1 MDLSIFLIQM
11 SSMLSFSSMRLSK
24 LSDFFS
30 MLLMLPIRKEKK
42 LSPINYTGSYTLC
55 KTYLQDH
62 AEDILVGG
70 AAGVVSV
77 ADGGERLQDEVN

>member
-1 MDLSIFLIQM
+1 
-11 SSMLSFSSMRLSK
+11 
-24 LSDFFS
+24 
-30 MLLMLPIRKEKK
+30 MLPIRKEKK